1 MAAKR
6 IPLKYKIIAYIVT
19 WLVALFATNP
29 NGKYWTLVYMFPIG
43 PRCFPLISIRAGGAC
58 SRPASE
64 FILLKRT
71 FISARAKFGR
81 RSFSS
86 VAWSLCSSV
95 MCLDAERCSI
105 RIRNG
110 RILLDRSQL
119 SFPAQHL
126 GGPHIWE
133 NAPI

>member
-1 MAAKR
+1 MVGRAVRDQSQRQVLA
-6 IPLKYKIIAYIVT
+6 PWFT
-19 WLVALFATNP
+19 CSQLVSL
-29 NGKYWTLVYMFPIG
+29 LS
-43 PRCFPLISIRAGGAC
+43 LISIRAGGAC

-86 VAWSLCSSV
+86 VARSLCSSV

-110 RILLDRSQL
+110 RILLHRSQL

-126 GGPHIWE
+126 DGPHIGE
-133 NAPI
+133 NAPIGEPC